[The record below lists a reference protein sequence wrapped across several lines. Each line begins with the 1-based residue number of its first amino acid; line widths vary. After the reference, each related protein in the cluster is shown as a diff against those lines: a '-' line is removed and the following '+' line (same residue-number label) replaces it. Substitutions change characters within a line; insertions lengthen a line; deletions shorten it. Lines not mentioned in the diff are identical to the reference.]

1 MVRFGLVLG
10 AMLAGGVLAG
20 CSPVPPSHQAP
31 VDAPVLRVAV
41 DEQPPFD
48 PTQRRR
54 DDAYGGESDAAS
66 AHGKYVDLIKTLDVP
81 EDREAYGDFDD
92 YGAWGPGEWA
102 GAMQPEGYWV
112 YVAPTWYIWR
122 AER

>member
-1 MVRFGLVLG
+1 MVRFGLVIG
-10 AMLAGGVLAG
+10 SALAASVLAG
-20 CSPVPPSHQAP
+20 CSPKALPHQAP
-31 VDAPVLRVAV
+31 IGAPVLRVAA
-41 DEQPPFD
+41 DEEPPLD
-48 PTQRRR
+48 RAQRRE
-54 DDAYGGESDAAS
+54 DGAYGRAGDAAS

-81 EDREAYGDFDD
+81 EDRDTYGDFND